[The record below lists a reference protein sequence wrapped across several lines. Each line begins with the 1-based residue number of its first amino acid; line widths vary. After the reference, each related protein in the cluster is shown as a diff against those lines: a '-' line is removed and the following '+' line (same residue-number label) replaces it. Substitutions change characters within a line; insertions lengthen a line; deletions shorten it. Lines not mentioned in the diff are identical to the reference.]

1 MEYNV
6 LEAIC
11 IKENLLDK
19 LSPEE
24 AYYVEMWQR
33 GFSSIRLAYYSGED
47 IKDYLCDSL
56 IELFD
61 TERY

>member
-1 MEYNV
+1 MEYDT
-6 LEAIC
+6 LKAIC

-19 LSPEE
+19 LSAEE
-24 AYYVEMWQR
+24 SYYIEMWQR
-33 GFSSIRLAYYSGED
+33 GFSSLMLAYHYGED

-61 TERY
+61 SVK